1 MISDF
6 KFEQLLKKG
15 YSLDILWIVQKA
27 KSGEPFENIP
37 SPRIQNITDTALR
50 KGLITSEFK
59 VTLEGEELLK
69 FVESEEEVKLVKK
82 RVSLDPFKAFWDTFP
97 SSDTFEYRG
106 RKFEGS
112 RGLKQKKEDCRIK
125 LNKILN
131 EGDFTIE
138 QIIKCLK
145 LEVHQKQEKSYK
157 EGKNHMSF
165 MQNSCTW
172 LNQKTFE
179 GYIELIKKEE
189 PTSTEFY
196 G

>member
-1 MISDF
+1 MITEG
-6 KFEQLLKKG
+6 KYRELLKKG

-27 KSGEPFENIP
+27 KSGEAFEEDIP
-37 SPRIQNITDTALR
+37 VKLQNIADTALR
-50 KGLITSEFK
+50 KGLITDEFK

-82 RVSLDPFKAFWDTFP
+82 KVPVDSFKAFWDTFP

-112 RGLKQKKEDCRIK
+112 RGLKQKKEDCRVK

-172 LNQKTFE
+172 LNQRTFE
-179 GYIELIKKEE
+179 GYIELIKKEVE
-189 PTSTEFY
+189 KSTEFY

>member
-6 KFEQLLKKG
+6 KFQEIQKKG
-15 YSLDILWIVQKA
+15 YNLDLIWILQKC
-27 KSGEPFENIP
+27 KSGWDH
-37 SPRIQNITDTALR
+37 DTISLPKVKNLQETAIR
-50 KGLITSEFK
+50 KGLISEEFK
-59 VTLEGEELLK
+59 VTLEGQELLD
-69 FVESEEEVKLVKK
+69 FIESEEEIKLVKK
-82 RVSLDPFKAFWDTFP
+82 RVSQDPFKTFWDTFP
-97 SSDTFEYRG
+97 PSDTFEYRG
-106 RKFEGS
+106 KKFEGS
-112 RGLKQKKEDCRIK
+112 RGLKQKKEDCKIK

-172 LNQKTFE
+172 LNQRTFE